1 MVEVWLSDYDYNI
14 LQPYNI
20 QYYSYYKKIFII
32 FQVTKK
38 I

>member
-20 QYYSYYKKIFII
+20 QYYSYYKKYS
-32 FQVTKK
+32 
-38 I
+38 